1 MTANEIYE
9 DLKNQILYLELKP
22 GDMISE
28 TELCDKYGI
37 SRTPIRDVIKKLVS
51 EDLLEVKPHI
61 GSFVSPINLSK
72 VSDTIFIRQTLEL
85 AILKDIY
92 ENFSMSDALPFQQLL
107 NEQAEIAKLGT
118 TQDVTHAFA
127 ISDNAFHAKLY
138 ELSGKN
144 GVWQTIISLNHHY
157 MRFRTLLVQSHSDPV
172 TTLYEQHC
180 DMLNA
185 LMNHDWN
192 TLSTLCSDHI
202 TSGFHRSAELLQAN
216 SDYFT
221 QQK

>member
-9 DLKNQILYLELKP
+9 ELKNQIINLELKP

-28 TELCDKYGI
+28 TELCEKYGI

-61 GSFVSPINLSK
+61 GSFVSQINLSK

-92 ENFSMSDALPFQQLL
+92 QNFTMSDALPFQQLL
-107 NEQAEIAKLGT
+107 NEQAQLAEKGNDA
-118 TQDVTHAFA
+118 DVTYEFA
-127 ISDNAFHAKLY
+127 LSDNAFHAKFY
-138 ELSGKN
+138 ELAGKS

-157 MRFRTLLVQSHSDPV
+157 MRFRTLLVQTHSDPV
-172 TTLYEQHC
+172 STLYEQHC
-180 DMLNA
+180 KMLDA
-185 LMNHDWN
+185 LINHDL
-192 TLSTLCSDHI
+192 TAIQSLCSEHI
-202 TSGFHRSAELLQAN
+202 TSGFHRSGELLQAHPEFF
-216 SDYFT
+216 S
-221 QQK
+221 